1 MAMQRWLALLV
12 LIAAAAYAAASL
24 SPAGSPVAATE
35 IAYAGHCHAGYVH
48 ADVPWRT
55 KPKCLRAGQ
64 ICRQKG
70 NTTYHKY
77 GFQCVNG
84 KLRKQRGKGVGR

>member
-1 MAMQRWLALLV
+1 MKRWLALLV

-24 SPAGSPVAATE
+24 SPAGTPVAGTE
-35 IAYAGHCHAGYVH
+35 NAYANHCYSGYVH
-48 ADVPWRT
+48 ADVSWRT

-64 ICRQKG
+64 FCIKTRNPEYK
-70 NTTYHKY
+70 KY

-84 KLRKQRGKGVGR
+84 KLRKQRGNRK